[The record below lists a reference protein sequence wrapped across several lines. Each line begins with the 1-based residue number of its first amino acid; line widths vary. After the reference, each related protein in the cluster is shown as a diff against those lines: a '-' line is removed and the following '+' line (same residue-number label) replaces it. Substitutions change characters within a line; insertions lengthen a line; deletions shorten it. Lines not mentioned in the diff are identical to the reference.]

1 MILNRVVTIAEDAI
15 DIDYRLSNGIDL
27 GVAIRRRSYFEICI
41 VIGITIDGI
50 QHRHCI
56 ELEDRYIN
64 RENLERLITETIYKI
79 FYRQED

>member
-1 MILNRVVTIAEDAI
+1 MILNRVVTTAKDAI

-27 GVAIRRRSYFEICI
+27 RIAIRRRSYS
-41 VIGITIDGI
+41 GIYISIAINGM
-50 QHRHCI
+50 QHKRCI

-64 RENLERLITETIYKI
+64 IENLEKLITETIYKI

>member
-15 DIDYRLSNGIDL
+15 DIDYKLSGGIDL
-27 GVAIRRRSYFEICI
+27 GIAIRRRSYSE
-41 VIGITIDGI
+41 VYIGITINGM
-50 QHRHCI
+50 QNKRCI